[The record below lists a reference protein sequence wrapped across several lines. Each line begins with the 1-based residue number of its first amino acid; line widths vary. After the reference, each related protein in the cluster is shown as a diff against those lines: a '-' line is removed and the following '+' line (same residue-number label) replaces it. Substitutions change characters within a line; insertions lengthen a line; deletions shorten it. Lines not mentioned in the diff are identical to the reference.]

1 MLYDHAT
8 KLRIQVHDHI
18 YNRKL
23 KSIPHFRLVPH
34 GFTKTIS
41 DSESARLFIHALGH
55 QNEITNTHHMREPES
70 IRQITFKAPKK
81 QQARANSNCLRP
93 RSLENFFQLPSMD
106 PVNTLLDSSESAN
119 IGIIPSRH
127 ATTTINSTF
136 LQRSS
141 SPFSS
146 LQRSEVGVS
155 LVGFKKTPRV
165 QTFELQTQKRGGEHH
180 HSRYGLVENCIIT
193 LATKHD

>member
-55 QNEITNTHHMREPES
+55 QNEITNTHQMKES
-70 IRQITFKAPKK
+70 IRQITFKAKRK
-81 QQARANSNCLRP
+81 ASSCKLESVYGRDRSRTSFNSHRWIH
-93 RSLENFFQLPSMD
+93 
-106 PVNTLLDSSESAN
+106 TLLDSSESAN

-127 ATTTINSTF
+127 ATTTGDTLYLFPAIIIAIRVSSAVRSRGNKSCG
-136 LQRSS
+136 LQ
-141 SPFSS
+141 
-146 LQRSEVGVS
+146 
-155 LVGFKKTPRV
+155 KTPRV
-165 QTFELQTQKRGGEHH
+165 QTFELQTQKEGGE
-180 HSRYGLVENCIIT
+180 NIIT
-193 LATKHD
+193 RDMVW

>member
-55 QNEITNTHHMREPES
+55 QNEITNTHRMKES
-70 IRQITFKAPKK
+70 IRQIIFKAKEK
-81 QQARANSNCLRP
+81 QTRANSKCLRP
-93 RSLENFFQLPSMD
+93 RSLENFFQLSSMIH
-106 PVNTLLDSSESAN
+106 TLLDSSESAN
-119 IGIIPSRH
+119 IRIIPSRH
-127 ATTTINSTF
+127 DHDTLYISR
-136 LQRSS
+136 LQQSS
-141 SPFSS
+141 SPSGS

-165 QTFELQTQKRGGEHH
+165 QTFELQTQKEGGRTSSLEIWF
-180 HSRYGLVENCIIT
+180 GKVAL
-193 LATKHD
+193 LLP